1 VGGALA
7 LDAAWLFAAFLI
19 ILVLIAAGIAAR
31 RFLLERGGGTVECG
45 LRRGNGTWR
54 LGVASYRRE
63 ELCWFGVFGFS
74 VRPVE
79 VFPRRNLSVVSRR
92 LPSTDEAGT
101 LGPGMIVIECAVGGD
116 ESLPETGGDLG
127 KTSAGSGLSD
137 AASAATASAATA
149 SAASAATAGP
159 SAAAGPATG
168 HAGALQAAGSAGA
181 DASAGLPVSAGS
193 PSADEPSGIAG
204 SSDRAGSPDSGETAS
219 TPAQPS
225 IVELAMGEAALTGFL
240 SWLEAAPP
248 SSHLGIAFLKSRSAD
263 RAELPAIQGLT
274 PHDNAPLA
282 TGARPVSRVRHLA
295 STARR
300 RGRRSPPGPG

>member
-63 ELCWFGVFGFS
+63 ELYWFGVFGFS

-79 VFPRRNLSVVSRR
+79 VFPRRNLAVVSRR

-101 LGPGMIVIECAVGGD
+101 LGPGMIVIECALGGD

-127 KTSAGSGLSD
+127 KTSAAQDLSG
-137 AASAATASAATA
+137 AATA
-149 SAASAATAGP
+149 SAASTATTAGP
-159 SAAAGPATG
+159 SAAAGPSTG
-168 HAGALQAAGSAGA
+168 HAAALRPSGSAGA
-181 DASAGLPVSAGS
+181 NASAGPPVSAGS
-193 PSADEPSGIAG
+193 PSADEQSAMAG
-204 SSDRAGSPDSGETAS
+204 SYDTAGSPGSGAAAG

-240 SWLEAAPP
+240 SWLEASPP
-248 SSHLGIAFLKSRSAD
+248 SSHLGIAFLQPRSAD
-263 RAELPAIQGLT
+263 RAEFPRFPGVTAHDDGRPA
-274 PHDNAPLA
+274 
-282 TGARPVSRVRHLA
+282 ARA
-295 STARR
+295 
-300 RGRRSPPGPG
+300 GR